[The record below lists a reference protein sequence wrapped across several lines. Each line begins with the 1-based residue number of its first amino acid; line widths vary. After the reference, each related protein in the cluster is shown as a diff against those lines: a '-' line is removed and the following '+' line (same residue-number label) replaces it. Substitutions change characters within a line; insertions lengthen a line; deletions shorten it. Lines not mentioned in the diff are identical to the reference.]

1 MLNNEVVSP
10 SMHKKKEINIELPKK
25 KSEILNSFDALIWR
39 YLFDIINFFV
49 VYVLDF
55 IVFALKYISNKFT
68 NNQ

>member
-1 MLNNEVVSP
+1 
-10 SMHKKKEINIELPKK
+10 MHKKKKEINIELPKK
-25 KSEILNSFDALIWR
+25 KSKILNSFDALIWR

-49 VYVLDF
+49 IYVLDF